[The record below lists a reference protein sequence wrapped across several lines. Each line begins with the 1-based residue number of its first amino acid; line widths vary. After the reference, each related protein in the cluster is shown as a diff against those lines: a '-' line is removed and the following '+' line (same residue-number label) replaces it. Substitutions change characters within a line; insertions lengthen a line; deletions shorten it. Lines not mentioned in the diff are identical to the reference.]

1 MKLSHDDKYWPGGT
15 QSKGALISGGCG
27 GAITGIVFTVTV
39 LARDGSQSVGKQCNA
54 IKFCDYTY
62 CNWHNS

>member
-27 GAITGIVFTVTV
+27 GGAITGIVF
-39 LARDGSQSVGKQCNA
+39 
-54 IKFCDYTY
+54 FCIHMHMDL
-62 CNWHNS
+62 